1 MIRKMRE
8 EELIVYIY
16 LKSSDKYRKYLNLT
30 SYFYTQKKEQSPD
43 ILTQQISV
51 DSDCAND
58 GCVALFEHLGCE
70 FAKAVIDRCAGRIRK
85 CSVSTSQETVYFF
98 VIYIILE
105 SKIPTSHSVSSSTE
119 EYHYLISF
127 FGKHHLMHKL
137 RRTRKIP
144 DMLHSM
150 AVTRQ
155 HDRNFI
161 LHTILQDLP
170 VVCSCITTI
179 SIWRK
184 RSSLISKITPFSL
197 APTARVS

>member
-30 SYFYTQKKEQSPD
+30 SYSYTQKKEQSPD

-58 GCVALFEHLGCE
+58 GCVALFEHPWVRVC
-70 FAKAVIDRCAGRIRK
+70 KSVIDRCAGRIRK

-98 VIYIILE
+98 VIYIIIIIE

-119 EYHYLISF
+119 EYHYSISF
-127 FGKHHLMHKL
+127 SRETSSHAQ
-137 RRTRKIP
+137 TP
-144 DMLHSM
+144 P
-150 AVTRQ
+150 
-155 HDRNFI
+155 
-161 LHTILQDLP
+161 HT
-170 VVCSCITTI
+170 
-179 SIWRK
+179 
-184 RSSLISKITPFSL
+184 
-197 APTARVS
+197 

>member
-30 SYFYTQKKEQSPD
+30 SYSYTQKKEQSPD

-85 CSVSTSQETVYFF
+85 CSVSTSQETVYF
-98 VIYIILE
+98 
-105 SKIPTSHSVSSSTE
+105 S
-119 EYHYLISF
+119 
-127 FGKHHLMHKL
+127 
-137 RRTRKIP
+137 
-144 DMLHSM
+144 
-150 AVTRQ
+150 
-155 HDRNFI
+155 
-161 LHTILQDLP
+161 
-170 VVCSCITTI
+170 
-179 SIWRK
+179 
-184 RSSLISKITPFSL
+184 
-197 APTARVS
+197 

>member
-16 LKSSDKYRKYLNLT
+16 LKSSDKYRKYLNLA
-30 SYFYTQKKEQSPD
+30 SYSYTQKKEQSPD

-58 GCVALFEHLGCE
+58 GWLHCLSTLGCE

-98 VIYIILE
+98 VIYIIIIIIE

-119 EYHYLISF
+119 EYHYSISF
-127 FGKHHLMHKL
+127 SRETSSHAQ
-137 RRTRKIP
+137 TP
-144 DMLHSM
+144 P
-150 AVTRQ
+150 
-155 HDRNFI
+155 
-161 LHTILQDLP
+161 HT
-170 VVCSCITTI
+170 
-179 SIWRK
+179 
-184 RSSLISKITPFSL
+184 
-197 APTARVS
+197 